1 MNFTL
6 TEEQQNAYNNL
17 LTFVNNQNKQEF
29 LLIGYAGCGKTTL
42 ITNFVY
48 DLLDNNKKIVIV
60 APTHQ
65 ASSVV
70 KSKFSE
76 NSTKQT
82 KSENST
88 KQTKSENSTKQI
100 KKVEIKTIHQL
111 LNYVQYFDEKGNK
124 FFAEG
129 KYKNNWNDY
138 DIVIIDECSMLT
150 TQIINDIK
158 KRLKNNN
165 KIKIIYVGDPAQL
178 PPINQVKSD
187 IFNDNL
193 IERIELT
200 NVIRTNNNT
209 IINLSKKHRDWI
221 FSDDM
226 KLTTPKLMDYK
237 CDNIKIYKNNTEK
250 ELWFNSFINLLNEN
264 QNNKIYSNI
273 ILSWTN
279 NICNEYNEYV
289 RKKIFNKQ
297 ILHKYEIGEII
308 IFSDFHRINIIKDNN
323 IFNNNFDMQQDEIM
337 EIETINFHTSEQVKI
352 VNCLEMTLKL
362 NKFKQYKID
371 LTNKHNKKIDEK
383 LAKFIENQNILFDK
397 EYKIYQLTVNKNNCN
412 VNYQI
417 FIFNDEKEYDE
428 ILKTFEE
435 NILNLIEKLNVYI
448 NNIELTAT
456 FTNAKIIEL
465 KGYLNTKIN
474 SIRKYLH
481 EKILNKYAHINYGYA
496 ITVHKSQ
503 GSTFENAFI
512 DIRDII
518 TNNNKLET
526 AKMLYTSITRA
537 SNTINLLI

>member
-1 MNFTL
+1 MNLTL
-6 TEEQQNAYNNL
+6 TEEQQNAYNKL
-17 LTFVNNQNKQEF
+17 LTFVNNTQLNKQSNKQSNEQLNKQLNNQEF

-42 ITNFVY
+42 ITKFVY
-48 DLLDNNKKIVIV
+48 DLLDNNKKIIIV

-70 KSKFSE
+70 KSKF
-76 NSTKQT
+76 
-82 KSENST
+82 
-88 KQTKSENSTKQI
+88 SENSTKQI

-129 KYKNNWNDY
+129 KIKNNWNDY

-178 PPINQVKSD
+178 PPINQIKSD
-187 IFNDNL
+187 IFNNDL

-226 KLTTPKLMDYK
+226 KLTIPKLMDYK
-237 CDNIKIYKNNTEK
+237 CDNIKIYNNKIEK
-250 ELWFNSFINLLNEN
+250 ELWFNSFINLITTN
-264 QNNKIYSNI
+264 QNNKIHSNI

-279 NICNEYNEYV
+279 NTCNEYNEYV

-297 ILHKYEIGEII
+297 VLHKYEIGEII
-308 IFSDFHRINIIKDNN
+308 IFSDFHKIKIIKNN
-323 IFNNNFDMQQDEIM
+323 DTQNKISEQNGIF
-337 EIETINFHTSEQVKI
+337 EIEIINFCTSEQVKV
-352 VNCLEMTLKL
+352 VNCSEIIVKIG
-362 NKFKQYKID
+362 KFKQYKTDAID
-371 LTNKHNKKIDEK
+371 KHSKKIDEK
-383 LAKFIENQNILFDK
+383 IIKFIENQNILFDK
-397 EYKIYQLTVNKNNCN
+397 EYKIFQLIINKNNCN
-412 VNYQI
+412 VDYQI
-417 FIFNDEKEYDE
+417 FIFNDEKEYE
-428 ILKTFEE
+428 NILKTFEE
-435 NILNLIEKLNVYI
+435 NIFNLTEKINDYI
-448 NNIELTAT
+448 NKIELTQT

-474 SIRKYLH
+474 GIRIYLH
-481 EKILNKYAHINYGYA
+481 EKILNNYAHINYGYA

-518 TNNNKLET
+518 TNTNKLET